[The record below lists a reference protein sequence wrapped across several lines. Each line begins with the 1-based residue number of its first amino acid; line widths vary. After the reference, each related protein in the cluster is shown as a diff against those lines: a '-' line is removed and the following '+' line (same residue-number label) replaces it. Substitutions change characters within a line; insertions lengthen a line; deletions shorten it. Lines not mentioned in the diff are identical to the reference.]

1 MKKSAVP
8 PPPPTWSQRM
18 YIRIPRREIA
28 FFKFMLEGEHNL
40 ALMTVVDRFE
50 AAIRLSFAPGQL
62 QEVEDFVRR
71 MEGEMHVQRL
81 PVPERS
87 SARVAP

>member
-1 MKKSAVP
+1 
-8 PPPPTWSQRM
+8 M

-71 MEGEMHVQRL
+71 MEDEMHVERL
-81 PVPERS
+81 PVPGS
-87 SARVAP
+87 SFAFATP